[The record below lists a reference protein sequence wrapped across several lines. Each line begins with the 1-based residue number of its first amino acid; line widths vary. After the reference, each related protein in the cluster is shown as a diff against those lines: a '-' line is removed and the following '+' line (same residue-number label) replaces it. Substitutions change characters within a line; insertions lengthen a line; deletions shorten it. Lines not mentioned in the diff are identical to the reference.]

1 MMRAPTARA
10 AADPSTVSQPRPA
23 PVRVTF
29 GLLVFLSLSAMF
41 GGIGLI
47 FGTWGMQLI
56 PRAPLDRIPV

>member
-1 MMRAPTARA
+1 M
-10 AADPSTVSQPRPA
+10 SQPRPA
-23 PVRVTF
+23 PAWVTF

-47 FGTWGMQLI
+47 FGIWGMQLI